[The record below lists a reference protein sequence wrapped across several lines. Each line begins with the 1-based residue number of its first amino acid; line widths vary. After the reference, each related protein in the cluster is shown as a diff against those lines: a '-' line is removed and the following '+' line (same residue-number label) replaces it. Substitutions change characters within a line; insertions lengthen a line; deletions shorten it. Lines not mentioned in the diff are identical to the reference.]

1 MGICCQDCFDITKYW
16 LGSFIPACQVW
27 SRLYQKILCHGKLD
41 KCQLYNS
48 CLDNCWQDRW
58 TYGHRIPTNLYGKY
72 GQDPISAYKYMD
84 TRTNVTWTTVV
95 GTFVTWSNAYKDLS
109 MLHDKLGQDTIRH
122 FRDMTSSNK
131 FLLFPNFLFTG

>member
-1 MGICCQDCFDITKYW
+1 
-16 LGSFIPACQVW
+16 
-27 SRLYQKILCHGKLD
+27 
-41 KCQLYNS
+41 
-48 CLDNCWQDRW
+48 
-58 TYGHRIPTNLYGKY
+58 
-72 GQDPISAYKYMD
+72 MD